1 MQGKPPYCK
10 TVSALQTLIRSQ
22 AVIDNISYTYTIRA
36 CVEHAHI
43 EQPHL
48 EGRQEPQVSSPFR
61 TPTAESLLSWDRR
74 VRPRLV

>member
-36 CVEHAHI
+36 CVEYAHI
-43 EQPHL
+43 EQHL
-48 EGRQEPQVSSPFR
+48 GIN
-61 TPTAESLLSWDRR
+61 ALLQFLYNSISAI
-74 VRPRLV
+74 

>member
-22 AVIDNISYTYTIRA
+22 AVTDNISHTYTIRA

-43 EQPHL
+43 EQHL
-48 EGRQEPQVSSPFR
+48 GIN
-61 TPTAESLLSWDRR
+61 ALLQFLYNSISAI
-74 VRPRLV
+74 